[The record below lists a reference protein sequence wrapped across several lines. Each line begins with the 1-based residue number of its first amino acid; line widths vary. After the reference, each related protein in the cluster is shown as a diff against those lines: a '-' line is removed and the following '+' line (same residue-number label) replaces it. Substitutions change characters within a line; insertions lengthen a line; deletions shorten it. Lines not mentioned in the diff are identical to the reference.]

1 MTGKSYE
8 SCFAYLPPGGGSIQS
23 VAWNDGPAPASGV
36 SVYFDKPI
44 VWAAS

>member
-8 SCFAYLPPGGGSIQS
+8 SCFAYLLPGGGSIQS